1 MLQTKTEKKE
11 KIVPN
16 KQMTKRDNGKM
27 KKKQTKKL
35 VVPTSKQQVHFSSSL
50 EFDEASKWDWT
61 TKTTHKVSRVRN
73 CWFIFSTFVIW
84 HEKH

>member
-50 EFDEASKWDWT
+50 EFDEASK
-61 TKTTHKVSRVRN
+61 
-73 CWFIFSTFVIW
+73 
-84 HEKH
+84 